1 MATVRE
7 GEGATNLDSSMK
19 NYKLPYVKQIATE
32 NVLYNTRSSNQVL
45 CDNLR
50 RGGWDEVGGRFK
62 RQGTYIYIYIWLDG
76 ADVWQKPTQC
86 CKAIIL
92 QLKNKVQERGKNRGI

>member
-1 MATVRE
+1 MDTVRE

-19 NYKLPYVKQIATE
+19 NYKLPCVKQIATE

-50 RGGWDEVGGRFK
+50 RRGWDEVGGRFK
-62 RQGTYIYIYIWLDG
+62 RQGTYIYGWMVLMYG
-76 ADVWQKPTQC
+76 RNQHNVVK
-86 CKAIIL
+86 
-92 QLKNKVQERGKNRGI
+92 QLSSN